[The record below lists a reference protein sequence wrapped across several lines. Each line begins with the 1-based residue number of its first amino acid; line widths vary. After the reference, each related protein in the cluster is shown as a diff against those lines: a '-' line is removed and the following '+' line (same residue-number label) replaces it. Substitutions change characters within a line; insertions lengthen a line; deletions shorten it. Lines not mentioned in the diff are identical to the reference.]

1 MDGIGDYIYIII
13 LVLAGLSGLLKSKK
27 KKTTETEMP
36 FPEQSEFEE
45 FESYSENYS
54 EDEFRYENL
63 ESEVSRW
70 ESDKTLEKVPLSYEN
85 TDDLSSLRIKKEI
98 KAQVYENFKGVDIFV
113 VEEDEDNFELELGSA
128 NDFKKALIYSEIMNR
143 KY

>member
-1 MDGIGDYIYIII
+1 MFFIALWSNIIDFYKNHYLCLTIKKLYFMDGIGDYIYIII
-13 LVLAGLSGLLKSKK
+13 LVLAGLSGLFKSKK

-63 ESEVSRW
+63 ESEVSRDRK
-70 ESDKTLEKVPLSYEN
+70 STRLN
-85 TDDLSSLRIKKEI
+85 SSHT
-98 KAQVYENFKGVDIFV
+98 
-113 VEEDEDNFELELGSA
+113 
-128 NDFKKALIYSEIMNR
+128 
-143 KY
+143 

>member
-13 LVLAGLSGLLKSKK
+13 FALVGLSSLLKATKK
-27 KKTTETEMP
+27 KKPTEVRMP

-45 FESYSENYS
+45 FESYSK
-54 EDEFRYENL
+54 DEFRYENL

-70 ESDKTLEKVPLSYEN
+70 NSDKTLEKATLSYEN
-85 TDDLSSLRIKKEI
+85 TDDVSSLRIKKEI

-113 VEEDEDNFELELGSA
+113 TEEDEDNFELELDGA

>member
-45 FESYSENYS
+45 FENYS

-70 ESDKTLEKVPLSYEN
+70 ESDKTLEKATLSYEN
-85 TDDLSSLRIKKEI
+85 TDDVSSLRIKKEI

-113 VEEDEDNFELELGSA
+113 VEQDEDNFELELDSA
-128 NDFKKALIYSEIMNR
+128 NDFKKALIYSEIINR